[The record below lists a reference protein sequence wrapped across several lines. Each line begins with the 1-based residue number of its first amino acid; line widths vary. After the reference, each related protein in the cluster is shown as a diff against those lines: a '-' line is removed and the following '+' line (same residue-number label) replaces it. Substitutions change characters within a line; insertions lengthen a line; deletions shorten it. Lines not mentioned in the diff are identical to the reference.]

1 MDNINILLAA
11 NIQTF
16 RKKGGLTQTELA
28 EKVECDHIDGNV
40 TVNGQS

>member
-1 MDNINILLAA
+1 MDNTNILLAA

-28 EKVECDHIDGNV
+28 KRLSATTLMV
-40 TVNGQS
+40 T